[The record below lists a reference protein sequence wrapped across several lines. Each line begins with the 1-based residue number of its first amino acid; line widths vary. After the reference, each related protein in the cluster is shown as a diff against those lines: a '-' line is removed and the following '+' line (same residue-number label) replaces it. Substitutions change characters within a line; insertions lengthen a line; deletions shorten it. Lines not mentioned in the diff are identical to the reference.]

1 LVACSKKTGRAVN
14 SNWDESA
21 TFYVSPPDEDH
32 ACFSYAVDVLVGG
45 DIYTV
50 LSSYTPE
57 NLAATLSGLL
67 AGVDAQ
73 AGTGDNLVLAHTS
86 DRAALNPAEELE
98 DPQFTQASL
107 RPIIRSG
114 ARRLI
119 SWLSY
124 GTASWLSYGTV
135 GSVLGLPVH
144 VSSATDTWL
153 SSTSIAEEKG
163 PVEICCRA
171 VEVIEAVADRCQ
183 ATRFQMRLD
192 RLSRK

>member
-1 LVACSKKTGRAVN
+1 MVACSKKTGRAVN

-21 TFYVSPPDEDH
+21 TFHVSPPDEDH
-32 ACFSYAVDVLVGG
+32 ACFSYAVDVLVGE

-50 LSSYTPE
+50 LSSYTSE

-86 DRAALNPAEELE
+86 DRAALNPEELE

-124 GTASWLSYGTV
+124 GTA

-144 VSSATDTWL
+144 VSSATNTWL
-153 SSTSIAEEKG
+153 SSTSIGEEKG

-183 ATRFQMRLD
+183 ATRFQKRLD